1 MNDIIVLEYFT
12 SKSNIDLE
20 NKKIFFEAIALIE
33 SIIKGFLL
41 NKDINRLYFVQN
53 SKVNIFN
60 HKKLF
65 KVYTDKNNSF
75 VSVIKRLPK
84 KNVVF
89 IAPEIMNISLNFQ
102 KKISKFLPL
111 RHSDIK
117 ISKTFS
123 SKEKTI
129 EFLEKNSVDHV
140 GKARLRKGRFVI
152 KPIYGA
158 GSFKVKISRKYN
170 FKKTEV
176 IQDYMTGIK
185 GSFSMLC
192 KDKKFVLISCN
203 KQITKIID
211 NKIIQRGIII
221 GGLEKERL
229 KIGYLAKQICNV
241 TRGLFGLIGVDI
253 IKQNGKW
260 YVLEINPRFTSS
272 YNGILECYG
281 KETVFQITNLYL
293 TKSLIL
299 EEPKLMKTKRIIF
312 S

>member
-1 MNDIIVLEYFT
+1 MSDIIVLEYFT

-20 NKKIFFEAIALIE
+20 NKKIFFEAIALVK

-41 NKDINRLYFVQN
+41 NKNINRLYLVQN
-53 SKVNIFN
+53 SKINILN
-60 HKKLF
+60 HKKLI

-129 EFLEKNSVDHV
+129 EFLEKKSVDHI
-140 GKARLRKGRFVI
+140 GKARQRKGRFVI

-299 EEPKLMKTKRIIF
+299 EEPRLMKTKRILF

>member
-1 MNDIIVLEYFT
+1 MSDIIVLEYFT

-20 NKKIFFEAIALIE
+20 NKKIFFEAIALVK

-41 NKDINRLYFVQN
+41 NKNINRLYLVQN
-53 SKVNIFN
+53 SKINILN
-60 HKKLF
+60 HKKLI

-129 EFLEKNSVDHV
+129 EFLEKKSVDHI
-140 GKARLRKGRFVI
+140 GKARQRKGRFVI

>member
-117 ISKTFS
+117 ISKIFS

-158 GSFKVKISRKYN
+158 GSFKVKISRKYS

-176 IQDYMTGIK
+176 FQDYMTGIK

-211 NKIIQRGIII
+211 NKIIQKGIII
-221 GGLEKERL
+221 GGLEEERI
-229 KIGYLAKQICNV
+229 KIEYLAKQICNV
-241 TRGLFGLIGVDI
+241 TKGLFGLIGVDI

-299 EEPKLMKTKRIIF
+299 EEPRLMKTKRILF

>member
-1 MNDIIVLEYFT
+1 MNDIIILEYFT
-12 SKSNIDLE
+12 SKSNIALE
-20 NKKIFFEAIALIE
+20 NKKIFLEAIGLIE
-33 SIIKGFLL
+33 NIIKSFLL
-41 NKDINRLYFVQN
+41 NKNVNKVFFVQN
-53 SKVNIFN
+53 SKLDILN
-60 HKKLF
+60 HKRLF
-65 KVYTDKNNSF
+65 KIYTNKNNSV
-75 VSVIKRLPK
+75 VSILKNLPK

-89 IAPEIMNISLNFQ
+89 IAPEIMNISSNFQ

-140 GKARLRKGRFVI
+140 GKARQRKGRFVI
-152 KPIYGA
+152 KPIHGA

-211 NKIIQRGIII
+211 NKIIQKGIII
-221 GGLEKERL
+221 GGLEEERL
-229 KIGYLAKQICNV
+229 KIKYLAKQICNV
-241 TRGLFGLIGVDI
+241 TKGLFGLIGVDI

-293 TKSLIL
+293 NKSLIL
-299 EEPKLMKTKRIIF
+299 DEPKLMKTKKIIF

>member
-20 NKKIFFEAIALIE
+20 NKKIFLEAIDLTE

-41 NKDINRLYFVQN
+41 NKNINRLYFVQN
-53 SKVNIFN
+53 SKINILN

-65 KVYTDKNNSF
+65 KVYTDKSNSF
-75 VSVIKRLPK
+75 ISVIKKLPK

-89 IAPEIMNISLNFQ
+89 IAPEIRNISSNFQ

-117 ISKTFS
+117 ISETFS

-129 EFLEKNSVDHV
+129 EFLKKKSVDHV
-140 GKARLRKGRFVI
+140 GKARQRKSRYVI

-158 GSFKVKISRKYN
+158 GSFKVKISRKYR

-211 NKIIQRGIII
+211 NKIIQKGLII
-221 GGLEKERL
+221 GGLEEERL
-229 KIGYLAKQICNV
+229 KIECLAQQICNV
-241 TRGLFGLIGVDI
+241 TKGLFGLIGVDI

-281 KETVFQITNLYL
+281 KKTVFQITNLYL

-299 EEPKLMKTKRIIF
+299 GDPKLVKTKRIIF

>member
-129 EFLEKNSVDHV
+129 EFLEKKSVDHI
-140 GKARLRKGRFVI
+140 GKARQRKGRFVI